1 MNVLVTG
8 GAGYIGS
15 HTVLALLRA
24 GHGVEVVD
32 NLCNSSA
39 EALERVAELAG
50 GRAVKL
56 HRVDLLDREALDR
69 VVSGGPFDAV
79 IHFAA
84 LKAVGESVGQP
95 LRYYRNNLEG
105 TFNLLETMERHGL
118 RRLVFSSSATVYGV
132 PESVPL
138 IESARLQA
146 TNPYGR
152 TKLYTEEILRDLHTA
167 DPRWAIT
174 LLRYFNPVGAD
185 PSGRIGEDPAGIPN
199 NLVPYIARVAVG
211 RLPHLTVFGKDW
223 PTRDGTGVRDYIHVA
238 DLAEGHVAALDPER
252 SGAGL
257 KVYNLG
263 TGTGYSVLEIVAAFE
278 RASGRT
284 VPVQYGPARPG
295 DVAEC
300 YADASLAERELGW
313 RARLGLDRMME
324 DSWRWQSQNPEGYG
338 GPAVQGVSAR

>member
-15 HTVLALLRA
+15 HTCLALLRA
-24 GHGVEVVD
+24 GHEVSVVD
-32 NLCNSSA
+32 NLSNSSA
-39 EALERVAELAG
+39 EALRRVAGLSG
-50 GRAVKL
+50 GREATL
-56 HRVDLLDREALDR
+56 HRVDLLDRASVDR
-69 VVSGGPFDAV
+69 VLAGGTFDAV

-105 TFNLLETMERHGL
+105 TFNLLEAMDRCGL

-152 TKLYTEEILRDLHTA
+152 TKLYTEEILRDLCTA
-167 DPRWAIT
+167 EPRWDIT

-238 DLAEGHVAALDPER
+238 DLAEGHVAALDPVR
-252 SGAGL
+252 QAPGL
-257 KVYNLG
+257 RVYNLG
-263 TGTGYSVLEIVAAFE
+263 TGTGYSVLEIVSAFE
-278 RASGRT
+278 RASGRR
-284 VPVQYGPARPG
+284 VPVQFGPPRPG

-300 YADASLAERELGW
+300 YADVSLAERELGW
-313 RARLGLDRMME
+313 KAQLGLDRMME
-324 DSWRWQSQNPEGYG
+324 DAWRWQSLNPDGYG
-338 GPAVQGVSAR
+338 GAVRDSR